1 MHEARSMTAKV
12 APASHRPSKNR
23 TPILILI
30 LLLASTIAV
39 AAPAKNLELSRPA
52 RPWEFLPIVGPHAA
66 LLGNEAGNFEG
77 WVYPLKILRNFHLQ
91 FHLEGRVIPADSLVR
106 TIKVRPESAT
116 ILYAGDTFQVQET
129 LFVPVKASGAGVVL
143 DVQTVEPLEIEA
155 VFERDFQ
162 LEWPAALG
170 GTYQH
175 WDAAL
180 HAFAMGEETKQYS
193 AYFGSPTASRIQQEY
208 ATNFSDSA
216 VNSFLLGPTTK
227 GHDTKLIVMAA
238 SVHGQTDAQQA
249 YEQIT
254 RDSKSL
260 QSNSADYYNNYLTRT
275 VNLELPDAQLQQA
288 YDWSRVS
295 MLQGLVTNPYLGTG
309 LIAGYRTSGGNQRPG
324 FAWFFGR
331 DSLWTDMALDA
342 QGDFSNAR
350 TALDFLSS
358 FQREDGKIPHE
369 IAQTASLVS
378 WFKNYPYG
386 FASADATPLYIIT
399 MNDYVTHSG
408 DVEFARQK
416 WDSIWKAYKFL
427 QSTWDANHLPQNFSI
442 GHGWVE
448 GGPLLPVNT
457 ELYQSALGA
466 QAVQSLAQLA
476 GILGKQDVKRDLD
489 AEAARQKPYL
499 NQIFWSPD
507 KNIFSYALD
516 RSNQRMDIPSVL
528 ATVPMW
534 FGLLDQDKSEL
545 MLDQLSDSDHETDW
559 GMRILSSHD
568 PRYDPGGYHYG
579 SVWPLFT
586 GWASVGEYRYHRAF
600 AAYDNLRANALLAS
614 DGSLGH
620 VAEVL
625 SGAYYQPLSTN
636 SPHQIWSAA
645 MVVSPLLKGMMGLD
659 ADALNHRL
667 SFAPHVPAD
676 WNSFRIENLRVADST
691 LDLAYTHT
699 LNTLALNIAS
709 TGDCEILFSP
719 AFSLRT
725 QIISAQV
732 NGANIA
738 THMDTNPL
746 DQHPSL
752 RFTVHKGE
760 TRVQLRLRNDF
771 GLTLTSTMPPLG
783 EASQGLRVVSEHWSS
798 SHDAL
803 TLDVAGRPSHTYNLG
818 VWNPS
823 QLATVDGAELAGKTQ
838 PTGTLAISFPQAA
851 TGEYTHEKVVLHFV
865 KP

>member
-1 MHEARSMTAKV
+1 MRSNQK
-12 APASHRPSKNR
+12 APASRRPSR
-23 TPILILI
+23 SFSSILILI
-30 LLLASTIAV
+30 LLASTVAF
-39 AAPAKNLELSRPA
+39 AAPAKIVELSRPA
-52 RPWEFLPIVGPHAA
+52 RPWEFLPVVGPRAA
-66 LLGNEAGNFEG
+66 MLGNEAGNFEA
-77 WVYPLKILRNFHLQ
+77 WVYPLKVLRNFHLQ
-91 FHLEGRVIPADSLVR
+91 FHLEGRIVPAESLVR

-129 LFVPVKASGAGVVL
+129 LFVPVKASGAAVVF

-180 HAFAMGEETKQYS
+180 HAFAMGEETKQYA
-193 AYFGSPTASRIQQEY
+193 AYLGSPTAVPIQQEY
-208 ATNFSDSA
+208 ATNFSESA
-216 VNSFLLGPTTK
+216 VNSFLLGPTAK
-227 GHDTKLIVMAA
+227 GHDTKLIVLGA
-238 SVHGQTDAQQA
+238 SVHGQTEAQQT

-254 RDSKSL
+254 RDYKSL
-260 QSNSADYYNNYLTRT
+260 QSDSAGYYSDYLART
-275 VNLELPDAQLQQA
+275 VSLQLPDPQLQQA

-295 MLQGLVTNPYLGTG
+295 MLQGLVTNPFLGTG

-331 DSLWTDMALDA
+331 DSLWTDIALDA
-342 QGDFSNAR
+342 QGDFANVR
-350 TALDFLSS
+350 TALEFLSS
-358 FQREDGKIPHE
+358 FQRADGKIPHE

-399 MNDYVTHSG
+399 MNDYVTHSA

-416 WDSIWKAYKFL
+416 WESVWKAYKFL

-466 QAVQSLAQLA
+466 QAVQCLAQLA
-476 GILGKQDVKRDLD
+476 GVLGKQDVKRDLD
-489 AEAARQKPYL
+489 AEFVREKPYL
-499 NQIFWSPD
+499 NQAFWSPG
-507 KNIFSYALD
+507 KNIFAYALD
-516 RSNQRMDIPSVL
+516 RSNQRMDVPSVL
-528 ATVPMW
+528 STVPMW

-559 GMRILSSHD
+559 GMRILSSRD

-586 GWASVGEYRYHRAF
+586 GWASVGEYRYHRIF

-645 MVVSPLLKGMMGLD
+645 MVVSPLLKGMMGLET
-659 ADALNHRL
+659 DALDHRL
-667 SFAPHVPAD
+667 SFSPHAPAN
-676 WNSFRIENLRVADST
+676 WNSFHIGNVHVADSI
-691 LDLAYTHT
+691 LDLTYTHT
-699 LNTLALNIAS
+699 LNNLSLEIVS
-709 TGDCEILFSP
+709 TGDCEILFAP
-719 AFSLRT
+719 AISMRT
-725 QIISAQV
+725 QIVSAQV
-732 NGANIA
+732 NGANTTA
-738 THMDTNPL
+738 HEDTNPL
-746 DQHPSL
+746 DQHPAL

-760 TRVQLRLRNDF
+760 TRVELRLRNDF
-771 GLTLTSTMPPLG
+771 GLTSTSNMPSLG
-783 EASQGLRVVSEHWSS
+783 EASQGLRVVSEHWTPA
-798 SHDAL
+798 HDDL
-803 TLDVAGRPSHTYNLG
+803 TLEVAGRPSHTYNLD
-818 VWNPS
+818 VWNPAQIS
-823 QLATVDGAELAGKTQ
+823 TIEGGELAGKNQ
-838 PTGTLAISFPQAA
+838 PTGTLAISFPQSA
-851 TGEYTHEKVVLHFV
+851 TGEYTHQNVVLHFV
-865 KP
+865 GKP

>member
-1 MHEARSMTAKV
+1 M
-12 APASHRPSKNR
+12 
-23 TPILILI
+23 
-30 LLLASTIAV
+30 
-39 AAPAKNLELSRPA
+39 
-52 RPWEFLPIVGPHAA
+52 
-66 LLGNEAGNFEG
+66 LGNEAGNFEA

-91 FHLEGRVIPADSLVR
+91 FHLEGRIVPAESLVR
-106 TIKVRPESAT
+106 TVKVRPESAT
-116 ILYAGDTFQVQET
+116 ILYAGDTFQVHET
-129 LFVPVKASGAGVVL
+129 LFVPVKASGAAVVIE
-143 DVQTVEPLEIEA
+143 VQTVEPLEVEA

-175 WDAAL
+175 WDSTL

-193 AYFGSPTASRIQQEY
+193 AYFGSPTAVPVQQEY
-208 ATNFSDSA
+208 ATNFSESA
-216 VNSFLLGPTTK
+216 VNSFLLGSTAK

-238 SVHGQTDAQQA
+238 SVHGQTEAQQT

-254 RDSKSL
+254 RDYKSL
-260 QSNSADYYNNYLTRT
+260 QSESGAYYNNYLSQT
-275 VNLELPDAQLQQA
+275 VDLELPDAELQQA

-342 QGDFSNAR
+342 QGDFANAR

-416 WDSIWKAYKFL
+416 WDSIWKAYQFL

-476 GILGKQDVKRDLD
+476 GVVGKQDVKRDLD

-499 NQIFWSPD
+499 NQAFWSAD
-507 KNIFSYALD
+507 KNIFAYALD
-516 RSNQRMDIPSVL
+516 RSNQRMDVPSVL

-559 GMRILSSHD
+559 GMRIISSHD

-645 MVVSPLLKGMMGLD
+645 MVVSPLLKGMMGLEV
-659 ADALNHRL
+659 DALAHHL
-667 SFAPHVPAD
+667 SFTPHVPAD
-676 WNSFRIENLRVADST
+676 WNSFHIGNLRMADAVLELT
-691 LDLAYTHT
+691 YTHT
-699 LNTLALNIAS
+699 LNSLALTIVS
-709 TGDCEILFSP
+709 TGDCDILFSP
-719 AFSLRT
+719 AINLRS
-725 QIISAQV
+725 QIVAANV
-732 NGANIA
+732 NGSAVSARPEINA
-738 THMDTNPL
+738 L
-746 DQHPSL
+746 DQHPLL
-752 RFTVHKGE
+752 RFTAHKGE

-771 GLTLTSTMPPLG
+771 GLTLTSSLPPLG
-783 EASQGLRVVSEHWSS
+783 EASQGLRVVSERWTSA
-798 SHDAL
+798 HDAL
-803 TLDVAGRPSHTYNLG
+803 TLDVAGRPGRTYTLG

-823 QLATVDGAELAGKTQ
+823 QISTVDGAELAARNQ
-838 PTGTLAISFPQAA
+838 PSGSLAISFPQTT
-851 TGEYTHEKVVLHFV
+851 TGEYTHQKVVLHFV
-865 KP
+865 GKP